1 MAYLL
6 VGVLTP
12 LMRRI
17 AIATD
22 VIDRPNSSHKS
33 HKQPVPYLGGI
44 AIIIGVIAISYST
57 SLVSNFTINTFWL
70 ATSVL
75 APALLLGLIGLWDD
89 LRNLPPLPR
98 FIAQSIAGVF
108 TAGILIATDNVGNPT
123 GSVIFDSIIT
133 IIWVVGICNSIN
145 FFDNLDGGAAG
156 TVAISSIALAFLALN
171 GDQYLIAALSTVTAG
186 ATLGFLV
193 WNKNPAKIYMGDA
206 GALFLGVLLATL
218 TIRLHPNTDT
228 QIGSYFTPIFL
239 LAIPILDTT
248 VAVLSRLRRHLS
260 PFQGGQ
266 DHLSHRL
273 VRTGFSRRQAAITLW
288 GLSGLFAAAA
298 ILLSKPNAVSE
309 DYLVGGVL
317 LLWVVLFISFVP
329 KTYSLSTKTSGPEV
343 VFFTIPKHPNLLAM
357 LAPLSLKKAHKGK
370 SEAFIQSFLG
380 TGGFLAI
387 VADFIKL
394 VC

>member
-1 MAYLL
+1 MGITNKEYFLLFVIAYLF
-6 VGVLTP
+6 VGALTP
-12 LMRRI
+12 LMRKI

-33 HKQPVPYLGGI
+33 HKQPVPYLGGV
-44 AIIIGVIAISYST
+44 AIIVGVITVSYAT

-75 APALLLGLIGLWDD
+75 GPALLLGLIGLWDD
-89 LRNLPPLPR
+89 LKNLPPLPR

-108 TAGILIATDNVGNPT
+108 TAGILITTDNVGNPT
-123 GSVIFDSIIT
+123 GSAIFDSIIT

-218 TIRLHPNTDT
+218 TIRLHPNSDT

-273 VRTGFSRRQAAITLW
+273 VRAGLSRKQAAITLW
-288 GLSGLFAAAA
+288 GLSGLFAVAA
-298 ILLSKPNAVSE
+298 ILISRPNAVSE
-309 DYLVGGVL
+309 DYLVGGAL
-317 LLWVVLFISFVP
+317 LLWVVFFISFFR
-329 KTYSLSTKTSGPEV
+329 TKD
-343 VFFTIPKHPNLLAM
+343 A
-357 LAPLSLKKAHKGK
+357 
-370 SEAFIQSFLG
+370 
-380 TGGFLAI
+380 
-387 VADFIKL
+387 
-394 VC
+394 

>member
-1 MAYLL
+1 MGITNKEYFLLFVMAYLL
-6 VGVLTP
+6 VGALTP
-12 LMRRI
+12 IMRRI

-33 HKQPVPYLGGI
+33 HKQPVPYLGGV

-57 SLVSNFTINTFWL
+57 SLVSNFTTNTFWL

-75 APALLLGLIGLWDD
+75 GPALILGLIGLWDD
-89 LRNLPPLPR
+89 LRNLQPLPR

-108 TAGILIATDNVGNPT
+108 TAGILVATDNVGNPT
-123 GSVIFDSIIT
+123 GSTVFDSIIT
-133 IIWVVGICNSIN
+133 VIWVVGICNSIN

-193 WNKNPAKIYMGDA
+193 WNKSPAKIYMGDA

-218 TIRLHPNTDT
+218 TIRLHPNSDT

-248 VAVLSRLRRHLS
+248 IAVFSRLRRHLS

-273 VRTGFSRRQAAITLW
+273 VRAGLSRKQAASSLW
-288 GLSGLFAAAA
+288 GLSGLFGVVS
-298 ILLSKPNAVSE
+298 IFISRPNATTES
-309 DYLVGGVL
+309 YLAGTAG
-317 LLWVVLFISFVP
+317 LLWIVLFILFFR
-329 KTYSLSTKTSGPEV
+329 TKD
-343 VFFTIPKHPNLLAM
+343 A
-357 LAPLSLKKAHKGK
+357 
-370 SEAFIQSFLG
+370 
-380 TGGFLAI
+380 
-387 VADFIKL
+387 
-394 VC
+394 